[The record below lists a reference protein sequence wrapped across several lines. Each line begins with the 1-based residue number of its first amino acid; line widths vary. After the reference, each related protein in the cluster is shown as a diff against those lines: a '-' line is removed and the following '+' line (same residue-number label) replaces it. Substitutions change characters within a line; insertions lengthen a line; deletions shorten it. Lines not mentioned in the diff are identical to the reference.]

1 MEELI
6 IGILKGY
13 GLPGLVVA
21 MVGAYFWKVK
31 IPADAAA
38 AQAVQASTAKR
49 DAFIE
54 DLVTTGNKRSEA
66 LLTAFR
72 EDLEKKDDKFVA
84 ALGRVEAEHSAQLTK
99 VIDDRRDAA

>member
-6 IGILKGY
+6 VGILKGY

-21 MVGAYFWKVK
+21 LAAIYVWKVK
-31 IPADAAA
+31 IPADVAATAA
-38 AQAVQASTAKR
+38 AQAAMAKR
-49 DAFIE
+49 DLFIE

-66 LLTAFR
+66 LLAAFR

-84 ALGRVEAEHSAQLTK
+84 ALRAIEAEHSAQITK